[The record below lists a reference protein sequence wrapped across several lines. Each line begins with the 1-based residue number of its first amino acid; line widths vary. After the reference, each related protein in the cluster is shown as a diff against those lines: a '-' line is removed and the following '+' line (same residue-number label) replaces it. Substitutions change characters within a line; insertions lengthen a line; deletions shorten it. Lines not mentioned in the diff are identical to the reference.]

1 MCTLLQR
8 SLSSE
13 GHEKINEC
21 QHDLLVVRGE
31 AGECE
36 EMVSRY
42 ILIRDWVLILV
53 VQLCLVRCSA
63 DYFWDGT
70 EWKWQDSPQE
80 PSRGQ
85 EGSGN
90 WAGANTWTNDDE
102 EEADT
107 EGSADDLVNESDFDI
122 PVEEDSQVDKD
133 FINVDDEI
141 DLDIGFDETTKISTS
156 STTVNVV
163 APTDPTVLDD
173 PHKQFNQDTN
183 FFAQPGILTGKYR
196 GGSKARLAGHVI
208 SAVIGG
214 TVVGLLCTIL
224 LVMFIVY
231 RMRKADEGSY
241 SLNEPKRSPNV
252 HSYLKAPSREFFA

>member
-70 EWKWQDSPQE
+70 EWKWQDSPE
-80 PSRGQ
+80 EASRGQ

-183 FFAQPGILTGKYR
+183 FFAQPGILTGRYIKTYR
-196 GGSKARLAGHVI
+196 H
-208 SAVIGG
+208 
-214 TVVGLLCTIL
+214 TGLPDTSHTQG
-224 LVMFIVY
+224 VF
-231 RMRKADEGSY
+231 
-241 SLNEPKRSPNV
+241 
-252 HSYLKAPSREFFA
+252 